1 MSQNPPE
8 GEQAQERLKKREQG
22 IQKYKEM
29 LAECIANGD
38 KLVPLWRNSLITS
51 GTFTIATIRR
61 WVYEGRFPFI
71 KIGRRRYTSNKV
83 LAQWIL
89 DGQKDKEV
97 FCLGYTKTLSRISYQ
112 WKGIYKKAREVTNER
127 RIAAG
132 LPPLPEWQNDPP
144 RDSVPPPEP
153 VIENPPE
160 PEPIVRK
167 EVIVED
173 LMPSDEDLYSDP
185 G

>member
-8 GEQAQERLKKREQG
+8 GEQAQERLKKREHG

-97 FCLGYTKTLSRISYQ
+97 FCLGYTKTLSRISY
-112 WKGIYKKAREVTNER
+112 
-127 RIAAG
+127 
-132 LPPLPEWQNDPP
+132 
-144 RDSVPPPEP
+144 
-153 VIENPPE
+153 
-160 PEPIVRK
+160 
-167 EVIVED
+167 
-173 LMPSDEDLYSDP
+173 
-185 G
+185 